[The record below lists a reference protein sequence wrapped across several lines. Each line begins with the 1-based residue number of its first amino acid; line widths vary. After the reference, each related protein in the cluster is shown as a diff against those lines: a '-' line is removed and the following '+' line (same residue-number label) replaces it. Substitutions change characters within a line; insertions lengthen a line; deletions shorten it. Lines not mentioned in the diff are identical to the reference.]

1 MLKVVA
7 KGIFYENKVEE
18 ALKLYEELVRET
30 QKEIGCISYNLY
42 QDIDNK
48 AILTMI
54 EEWENAECLEN
65 HMKTEHFKRIVPE
78 ISKLRKS
85 SEINKYNLVI

>member
-7 KGIFYENKVEE
+7 RGFFYEDKVDE
-18 ALKLYEELVRET
+18 AINLYEELVRET

-42 QDIDNK
+42 QDLNDRT
-48 AILTMI
+48 ILTML
-54 EEWENAECLEN
+54 EEWEDTECLES
-65 HMKTEHFKRIVPE
+65 HLKSEHFQRIVPE

-85 SEINKYNLVI
+85 FEINKYKLVL